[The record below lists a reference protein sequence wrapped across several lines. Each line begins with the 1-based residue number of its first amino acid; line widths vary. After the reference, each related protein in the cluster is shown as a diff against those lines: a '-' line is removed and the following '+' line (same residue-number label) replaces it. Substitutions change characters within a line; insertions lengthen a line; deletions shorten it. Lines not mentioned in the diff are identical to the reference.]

1 MFVFAREMYRGCI
14 GMKYSSSLAG
24 LTDNLVPFTA
34 RRITSSLIWC
44 AENVRNTEVL
54 LKACSYIID
63 PASSASAKV
72 FHAERYGGSG
82 IQRNGGGARCGFDGY
97 HQIKGMGANPLVGE
111 GTDGRHSNGALGAI
125 HAIYEALWGE
135 VLAQILPYGTV
146 RARAVLLTDVY
157 TDKVFDRSNG
167 KSRRALL
174 VREPVVRPAHFERAP
189 YFRPQQEYADR
200 VIHDSRRVRSV
211 IRMLPRNLPV
221 PAEGVSEEARRN
233 PRVYCFEGLCEL
245 ARREAWQMAF
255 CRTRFLRLT
264 TSPSNIAMDGRLMDF
279 NGLSCLFPGD
289 YPDNFGHQ
297 LRLTEQVKEPIVLMQ
312 GLSDLCLYLGKYLFE
327 PEFTLVARLKVEETF
342 QKTFHEACYYCYL
355 EQLGITTELIPQEGP
370 PETLKQLVNSF
381 VVLVNTHSDRLYR
394 PDAGNKDD
402 SPMQRLVVELIR
414 QSQNPIHLV
423 DNDAKH
429 DVHFTEAQHCF
440 TRAIHWLTQ
449 VSIRRQINVSS
460 LLKEMENHV
469 RKRLQPRKWL
479 GKACLSE
486 EIATLLDEHSDNP
499 YYLREAFS
507 DMGTRIQAFS
517 REAFGHLNPNRI
529 AV

>member
-1 MFVFAREMYRGCI
+1 MNQLC
-14 GMKYSSSLAG
+14 SLAE
-24 LTDNLVPFTA
+24 LNDNLVPFTA

-63 PASSASAKV
+63 PVSSASAKT

-82 IQRNGGGARCGFDGY
+82 IQRNGGGARCGFDGNY
-97 HQIKGMGANPLVGE
+97 QVKGMGANPLVGV

-135 VLAQILPYGTV
+135 VLAQILPYSAV
-146 RARAVLLTDVY
+146 RVQAVLLTNLY
-157 TDKVFDRSNG
+157 TDKAFDRSHG

-174 VREPVVRPAHFERAP
+174 VRDPVVRPAHFERAP
-189 YFRPQQEYADR
+189 YFRAKPEYAGQL
-200 VIHDSRRVRSV
+200 IHDARRVRSV
-211 IRMLPRNLPV
+211 IRMLPGNLPV
-221 PAEGVSEEARRN
+221 PSEGFSGEARRN
-233 PRVYCFEGLCEL
+233 PRIYCIEGLCEL

-297 LRLTEQVKEPIVLMQ
+297 FRLAKLVKEPMVLIQ
-312 GLSDLCLYLGKYLFE
+312 GLSDLCLYIGKYMFD
-327 PEFTLVARLKVEETF
+327 PDFTLVSRLKVEETF

-355 EQLGITTELIPQEGP
+355 EQLGIPTEFLPQEGIP
-370 PETLKQLVNSF
+370 DTLKQLVNSL
-381 VVLVNTHSDRLYR
+381 VVLVNKRSDRLCC
-394 PDAGNKDD
+394 PDTACGDD
-402 SPMQRLVVELIR
+402 SPLQSLVVELIR
-414 QSQNPIHLV
+414 QSQAQTHPL
-423 DNDAKH
+423 DNDAEH
-429 DVHFTEAQHCF
+429 DVHFTEAQLCF
-440 TRAIHWLTQ
+440 SRAIHWLTQ
-449 VSIRRQINVSS
+449 DSIRRQINVSS
-460 LLKEMENHV
+460 LLKEMENHA

-486 EIATLLDEHSDNP
+486 EIASLLDEHSDNP

-507 DMGTRIQAFS
+507 DMGTRMQAFS
-517 REAFGHLNPNRI
+517 REAFGHVNPVRI

>member
-1 MFVFAREMYRGCI
+1 MNQQC
-14 GMKYSSSLAG
+14 SLAE
-24 LTDNLVPFTA
+24 LNENLVPFTA
-34 RRITSSLIWC
+34 RRVTSSLIWY
-44 AENVRNTEVL
+44 AEDTLNIEAL
-54 LKACSYIID
+54 QKACSYIID
-63 PASSASAKV
+63 PVSSTHSKI

-82 IQRNGGGARCGFDGY
+82 IQRNGGGARCGFDSNY
-97 HQIKGMGANPLVGE
+97 QVKGIGANPLVGE

-135 VLAQILPYGTV
+135 VLAQILPYGAV

-157 TDKVFDRSNG
+157 TDKAFERSHG

-200 VIHDSRRVRSV
+200 LIHDARRVRSV
-211 IRMLPRNLPV
+211 IRMLPGNLPV
-221 PAEGVSEEARRN
+221 PAKGASEEARRN
-233 PRVYCFEGLCEL
+233 PRLYCIEGLCEL
-245 ARREAWQMAF
+245 AHREAWQMAF

-297 LRLTEQVKEPIVLMQ
+297 LRLSELVKEPMVLMQ
-312 GLSDLCLYLGKYLFE
+312 GLSDLCLYLGKYLFD
-327 PEFTLVARLKVEETF
+327 PDFTLVARQKVEETF
-342 QKTFHEACYYCYL
+342 QKTFREACYYCYL
-355 EQLGITTELIPQEGP
+355 EQLGIPTEFIPQEGI

-381 VVLVNTHSDRLYR
+381 VVLVNKHSERLYR
-394 PDAGNKDD
+394 PDAGSKDD
-402 SPMQRLVVELIR
+402 SPLQRLVVELIR
-414 QSQNPIHLV
+414 QSQAQTHPV
-423 DNDAKH
+423 DNDAEH
-429 DVHFTEAQHCF
+429 DVHFIEAQQCF
-440 TRAIHWLTQ
+440 SRAIHRLTQ

-469 RKRLQPRKWL
+469 RKRLQPRKCL

-499 YYLREAFS
+499 YYLREALS
-507 DMGTRIQAFS
+507 DMGTRMQAFS
-517 REAFGHLNPNRI
+517 REAFGHVNPVRI